1 MSVTEPRRRRPDTAG
16 HAPRPSSNTKSRPAR
31 SSITPR
37 NIYKSIFGGAKTKR
51 SVTAVYQRLIL
62 LALFA
67 FAVALYLWLPE
78 YYYEHWLA
86 PRSRAFKSK
95 IPVDETVTTMN
106 DTSSHCTVPYGNK
119 QLVQFGLMIDAGSTG
134 SRIHVYKFNNC
145 GPSPALEDE
154 VFVQTIPGLSAY
166 ADKPEE
172 AAKSL
177 DVLMQA
183 AVENVP
189 IHLRRCSPVSVG
201 ATAGLRLLGEKKS
214 ENILNAVRHRLKHHY
229 PFPISKRSGV
239 SIMDGRDEGKHS
251 DIYEQ
256 YILDFMQSLHMHMLN
271 Q

>member
-1 MSVTEPRRRRPDTAG
+1 MSVTEPRRRRPETDG
-16 HAPRPSSNTKSRPAR
+16 QAPRPSSNIKSRPAR
-31 SSITPR
+31 NSITPR
-37 NIYKSIFGGAKTKR
+37 TIYKSVFGNARTKR
-51 SVTAVYQRLIL
+51 SIATVYQRLFL
-62 LALFA
+62 LVLFA
-67 FAVALYLWLPE
+67 FGIALYLWVPE

-95 IPVDETVTTMN
+95 IPVERTVMTMN
-106 DTSSHCTVPYGNK
+106 GTSSHCTDPYGNK
-119 QLVQFGLMIDAGSTG
+119 PLVQFGLMIDAGSTG

-166 ADKPEE
+166 ADEPEE

-201 ATAGLRLLGEKKS
+201 ATAGLRLLGEEKS
-214 ENILNAVRHRLKHHY
+214 ESILAAVRYRLKHHY
-229 PFPISKRSGV
+229 PFPISKREGV
-239 SIMDGRDEGKHS
+239 SIMDGRDEGEH
-251 DIYEQ
+251 IYLVWPTCLNLRQ
-256 YILDFMQSLHMHMLN
+256 NAVCIMLT
-271 Q
+271 